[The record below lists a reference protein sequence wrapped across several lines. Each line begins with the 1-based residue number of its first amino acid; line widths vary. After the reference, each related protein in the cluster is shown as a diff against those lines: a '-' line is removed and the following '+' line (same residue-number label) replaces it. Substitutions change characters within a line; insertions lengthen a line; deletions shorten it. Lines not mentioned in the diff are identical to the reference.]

1 MNSYQEGLEILDGIL
16 GKGKDNIIAL
26 ATISLELSERGNPQ
40 PCVRDVDAYYEEGVF
55 YIVTYALSNKVFKV
69 SRNPEVSIAADFE
82 DFSSCGIAENLGWV
96 LDPKNADIRTK
107 LRTIFK
113 EWYDFANNEE
123 DPNFCFVAIRLTK
136 GTLRLDH
143 GQRIYRFDFENK
155 TAESFEQSVY

>member
-40 PCVRDVDAYYEEGVF
+40 PCVRDVDAYYE
-55 YIVTYALSNKVFKV
+55 
-69 SRNPEVSIAADFE
+69 
-82 DFSSCGIAENLGWV
+82 DFSSCGIAENSGWV

-107 LRTIFK
+107 LRTVFK
-113 EWYDFANNEE
+113 VWYDFANNEE

>member
-1 MNSYQEGLEILDGIL
+1 MNKYEEGLVILDRIL
-16 GKGKDNIIAL
+16 GQGKDNVIAL
-26 ATISLELSERGNPQ
+26 ATIALEKSSRGNPQ
-40 PCVRDVDAYYEEGVF
+40 PCVRDVDAYYENGML
-55 YIVTYALSNKVFKV
+55 YIVTYALSNKVKQIEA
-69 SRNPEVSIAADFE
+69 NPEVSIAADFE

-96 LDPKNADIRTK
+96 LDPKNAEIRTK
-107 LRTIFK
+107 LRKVFE

-155 TAESFEQSVY
+155 IAEYMKKSVY